1 MILVNSIEIE
11 QNHFSDGALHMSF
24 ALNSLSRGIV
34 PINIKWYYENDS
46 ELFTI
51 ICLAKKFADH
61 KKTLYMPYC
70 PHARMDRVKNEED
83 TFTLKYFCE
92 VINSLKFERVYVVD
106 AHSSVALALLDNVI
120 NLSVETKINYAIN
133 NYLGAKKGADDV
145 VVIFPDEGAMK
156 RYSQYIKVPYT
167 FGIKDRDWKTGK
179 IIGYSLMDAKIV
191 KDKYVLIVDD
201 ICSCGDTI
209 YKAAKLAEEAGAK
222 GVSAYATHI
231 ENTLFEAPLYPS
243 DLITFFYTTQ
253 SICDFNKDELAKVIN
268 TDLYS

>member
-11 QNHFSDGALHMSF
+11 QNHFSDGALHMNF
-24 ALNSLSRGIV
+24 ALNSLSRGIA

-70 PHARMDRVKNEED
+70 PHARMDRVKDEED

-106 AHSSVALALLDNVI
+106 AHSSVAPALLDNVI

-133 NYLGAKKGADDV
+133 NYLGVKKGVDDV

-167 FGIKDRDWKTGK
+167 FGIKERDWKTGE
-179 IIGYSLMDAKIV
+179 ITGGRLHRQLEGHLRPRRAVRRPGHGGRFPRRGLHGRARSGHPR
-191 KDKYVLIVDD
+191 VLR
-201 ICSCGDTI
+201 CHGS
-209 YKAAKLAEEAGAK
+209 
-222 GVSAYATHI
+222 H
-231 ENTLFEAPLYPS
+231 
-243 DLITFFYTTQ
+243 
-253 SICDFNKDELAKVIN
+253 
-268 TDLYS
+268 